1 MTELSIIIATMRP
14 RDRIVC
20 LDHLSRQDFDDYEVI
35 VRDDERVT
43 VARNEGIKR
52 ANAEKLVF
60 LDDDSRPAEGYL
72 EHISNLLDDEAAVAG
87 KIVHPRN
94 DVIKRFTGHYAPA
107 ESAKYVTRFWG
118 CNMGVRREVFDT
130 VGMWDENITWG
141 HEEKE
146 LAERVLQ
153 EYPIFYD
160 PALLVYHSYADSV
173 LDYWN
178 KKYRLE
184 RQTPYLWDKAEMS
197 REEQWIAILR
207 SALDP
212 TNYIGYTAT
221 HTAAQAGGTLAKTA
235 GRIRG
240 MLANLKTGRGG

>member
-1 MTELSIIIATMRP
+1 MTELSIIIATMRS
-14 RDRIVC
+14 RDQIIC
-20 LDHLSRQDFDDYEVI
+20 LDHLSRQEFDDYEVI

-60 LDDDSRPAEGYL
+60 LDDDSKPADGYL
-72 EHISNLLDDEAAVAG
+72 ERMSSLLDDEAAVAG
-87 KIVHPRN
+87 KVVHPRD

-107 ESAKYVTRFWG
+107 ESAKYITRFWG
-118 CNMGVRREVFDT
+118 CNMGVRKQVFDA
-130 VGMWDENITWG
+130 VGMWDENISWG

-146 LAERVLQ
+146 LAERVLH

-160 PALLVYHSYADSV
+160 PALLVYHSYADSIR
-173 LDYWN
+173 DYWK

-184 RQTPYLWDKAEMS
+184 RQTPYLWEKDEMS
-197 REEQWIAILR
+197 EQEQWVTILR
-207 SALDP
+207 LVLDP
-212 TNYIGYTAT
+212 TNYVGYTPK
-221 HTAAQAGGTLAKTA
+221 HTAAQAGGTIAKTA

-240 MLANLKTGRGG
+240 MLAKPEANHGE